1 MKNMNRQKTSVKLF
15 ALTKIVMINPQM
27 NDE

>member
-1 MKNMNRQKTSVKLF
+1 MKNMNRQKTLVKLF

>member
-15 ALTKIVMINPQM
+15 ALIKIVMINPQM

>member
-15 ALTKIVMINPQM
+15 ALTKIVMTNPQM